1 MKRYLTAGSLLA
13 LLAFGADAEE
23 VNWGADDQVGAANR
37 ITPQS
42 VLDAAQLI
50 TTGKT
55 YSLGMIIDDK
65 IPAFPPRGLSLTVL
79 QPRQAGKLGDGP
91 THASYND
98 DMFTGWLGI
107 GSQIDGLGH
116 VGRAHE
122 YYNGNMLSDFAKPSG
137 LTKLGVENIPPI
149 VARGVL
155 VDIARQLGVDRLEA
169 GQVITQEIITQAAAA
184 QNVAIQEG
192 DVVIFNTGWLSL
204 ITGDAP
210 DPAKYGA
217 GEPGIGPEAAR
228 YLADL
233 GVVAVGADTWGVE
246 AVPFA
251 PGAGVFE
258 AHQVLLKDNGI
269 YILENMVTEELVADN
284 VSEFAFFLGVTRLRG
299 AVQMMVNPIA
309 IR

>member
-1 MKRYLTAGSLLA
+1 MKRILAATSLMTLM
-13 LLAFGADAEE
+13 AFGASADEMA
-23 VNWGADDQVGAANR
+23 WGDDDQIGAANR
-37 ITPQS
+37 ITSQS
-42 VLDAAQLI
+42 VLSAVQLI

-55 YSLGMIIDDK
+55 YALGMIIDDK
-65 IPAFPPRGLSLTVL
+65 IPAFSPRGMSLTVL
-79 QPRQAGKLGDGP
+79 QPRQAGTLGDGP

-98 DMFTGWLGI
+98 DMFNGWLGI

-122 YYNGNMLSDFAKPSG
+122 YYNGNMSSDFAKPSG
-137 LTKLGVENIPPI
+137 LTKLGVENIPPM

-155 VDIARQLGVDRLEA
+155 VDIAGYLGVDRLEA
-169 GQVITQEIITQAAAA
+169 GQVITEDLITNAAAA

-192 DVVIFNTGWLSL
+192 DVVIFHTGWLSL
-204 ITGDAP
+204 LTDDTP
-210 DPAKYGA
+210 DPATYGA
-217 GEPGIGPEAAR
+217 GEPGIGPDAAR
-228 YLADL
+228 YLAGL
-233 GVVAVGADTWGVE
+233 GVIAVGADTWGVE

-269 YILENMVTEELVADN
+269 YILENMVTEELVADK
-284 VSEFAFFLGVTRLRG
+284 VSEFTFILGVTRLRG
-299 AVQMMVNPIA
+299 AVQMMINPVA